1 MNTIHIFKKSILF
14 FVTDID
20 TISSEIITQNYG
32 GNVMNI
38 NLNQADKKQTLNLKK
53 LNVISKLHDNWN
65 GYGAEPLQ
73 KKLIALTA
81 DLIRKLYIQP
91 EIFPTADGT
100 IQLEFEKD
108 NGDYLEFQFSGKG
121 LCDVFR
127 LRGDNE
133 EYFKARDDSF
143 SINHLV
149 EDFYGFSF

>member
-1 MNTIHIFKKSILF
+1 MQENIL
-14 FVTDID
+14 TDID
-20 TISSEIITQNYG
+20 TISSENITQNYG
-32 GNVMNI
+32 GCVMNI
-38 NLNQADKKQTLNLKK
+38 NLNHDDKKQTSNLKK
-53 LNVISKLHDNWN
+53 LDVISNLNDNWD
-65 GYGAEPLQ
+65 GYGAKPLQ

-133 EYFKARDDSF
+133 EYFKSHDDSS

-149 EDFYGFSF
+149 EEFYGFSL

>member
-1 MNTIHIFKKSILF
+1 MQGNII
-14 FVTDID
+14 TDID
-20 TISSEIITQNYG
+20 TISSENITQNYG
-32 GNVMNI
+32 GCVMNI
-38 NLNQADKKQTLNLKK
+38 NLNHADKKQTSNLKK
-53 LNVISKLHDNWN
+53 LDVISNLNDNWD

-100 IQLEFEKD
+100 IQLEFEKG
-108 NGDYLEFQFSGKG
+108 NGDYLELQFSGKG

-133 EYFKARDDSF
+133 EYFKSHDDSS

-149 EDFYGFSF
+149 EEFYGFSL